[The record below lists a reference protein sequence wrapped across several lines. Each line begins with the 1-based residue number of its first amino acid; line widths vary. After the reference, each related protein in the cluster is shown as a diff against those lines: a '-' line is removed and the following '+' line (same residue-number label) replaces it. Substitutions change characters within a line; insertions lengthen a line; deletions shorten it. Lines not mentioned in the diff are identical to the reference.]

1 MFVLTIFCCFGAT
14 VVFTFKRIVKV
25 IRYQKIHQLSI
36 HCFIQVSEGL
46 RGTGIFGIFIALW
59 ILNYFKAPQWR
70 LEKIGKL
77 FEKNYENYQYYIFIA
92 RNCLIIIVF
101 VFKNVLIF
109 WQQINKLMQLSCL
122 RIPHIWGQSIS
133 MASAVAFGSK
143 GLWFKSQSGQ
153 KWKNCVYVIGSENI
167 IWIWFTQ
174 VVMVLYSVSHVE
186 SCGLVVRAV
195 DYGVG
200 DPRFQSRRGRRL

>member
-1 MFVLTIFCCFGAT
+1 MSNPWGEICGPLASGWESQLYFVCRPQESTSNLPLWHLWCRLSFFMFVLTIFCCFGAT

-77 FEKNYENYQYYIFIA
+77 FEKNYENYQYYIFIEI
-92 RNCLIIIVF
+92 NCLIIIVF

-122 RIPHIWGQSIS
+122 RITHIWGQSIS
-133 MASAVAFGSK
+133 MASAVFG
-143 GLWFKSQSGQ
+143 LNPSQV
-153 KWKNCVYVIGSENI
+153 KN
-167 IWIWFTQ
+167 
-174 VVMVLYSVSHVE
+174 
-186 SCGLVVRAV
+186 
-195 DYGVG
+195 
-200 DPRFQSRRGRRL
+200 